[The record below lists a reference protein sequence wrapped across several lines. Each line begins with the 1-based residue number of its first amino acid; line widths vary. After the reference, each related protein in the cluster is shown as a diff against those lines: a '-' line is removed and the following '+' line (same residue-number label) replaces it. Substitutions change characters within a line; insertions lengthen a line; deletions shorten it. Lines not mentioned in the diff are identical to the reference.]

1 MRRDVDLVEADD
13 KRQFRLIKNAAGGV
27 LGGWSCNRRHNH
39 HQKEEEEEEEA
50 SPARVDHVAHEVHRA
65 AGARRVD
72 EVPAFLAV

>member
-1 MRRDVDLVEADD
+1 VRRDVDLVEADD

-50 SPARVDHVAHEVHRA
+50 SPARVDHVAHEVHWTARA
-65 AGARRVD
+65 WRVD
-72 EVPAFLAV
+72 EVPAHALI